1 MLCRHNGFSV
11 LSQPSRSSCLQGFFL
26 SFYLTCCHCKGQEVK
41 KVQWGWWHLLQTNYI
56 HDPKPSFLCWC
67 FELFWYSMMN
77 YRNQMRGTGGGG
89 GWEGGAESMRL
100 KEKIQEEFFA
110 FTPPGRSVC
119 WWSTVRF
126 SGKRISTLPTHA
138 SLSNQMKSQRRSS
151 FMQSGVCVLLCCAPP
166 LN

>member
-11 LSQPSRSSCLQGFFL
+11 LSQPSCSPCPQGFFL
-26 SFYLTCCHCKGQEVK
+26 SFLSHMLPLQGTGSQEGSMGMVAPFTNQLYTRSK
-41 KVQWGWWHLLQTNYI
+41 AFISVLKLWMVLIFHDELPQPNERDWGWW
-56 HDPKPSFLCWC
+56 W
-67 FELFWYSMMN
+67 
-77 YRNQMRGTGGGG
+77 RGGGQ
-89 GWEGGAESMRL
+89 ESMRL